1 MELKVPPVIVFLC
14 FGSIMYLL
22 DLVLPIGYFDF
33 FGRLMLAKFLVGLGM
48 VIALLA
54 LLQFRLAKTTVDPTK
69 PDKAQSLVVSGVFK
83 FSRNPMYLALLLILL
98 ALGIF
103 LGNAFNTLVA
113 AGFVA
118 YMNRFQIIPEE
129 QILLN
134 KFGRSFKDYCILTRR
149 WF

>member
-1 MELKVPPVIVFLC
+1 
-14 FGSIMYLL
+14 MYLL

-33 FGRLMLAKFLVGLGM
+33 FGRLMLAKFLVGIGM

-54 LLQFRLAKTTVDPTK
+54 LLQFRFAKTTVDPTK